1 LDACFC
7 NKSPQN
13 KPLGD
18 IFMSAKTFTLLVAHG
33 SRDERWKQPFQAL
46 IQRIKTASPDAQV
59 DLCYMEM
66 TTPTAD
72 DVLANVDVSQLT
84 HFQILPLFMAAGAHV
99 AHEIEEMKL
108 SIAQRFAHLSVEVLP
123 PIGEH
128 PLVQDAFETII
139 LKTL

>member
-1 LDACFC
+1 
-7 NKSPQN
+7 
-13 KPLGD
+13 
-18 IFMSAKTFTLLVAHG
+18 MSSNTFTLLVAHG

-99 AHEIEEMKL
+99 AHEIEEMKR

-128 PLVQDAFETII
+128 PLVQDAFQDII

>member
-1 LDACFC
+1 
-7 NKSPQN
+7 
-13 KPLGD
+13 
-18 IFMSAKTFTLLVAHG
+18 MSSNTFTLLVAHG

-46 IQRIKTASPDAQV
+46 IQRIKRTSPHALV

-72 DVLANVDVSQLT
+72 EVLATLDVSHLT
-84 HFQILPLFMAAGAHV
+84 HLQILPIFMAAGAHV

-108 SIAQRFAHLSVEVLP
+108 SIAQRFPHLSVEVLP

-128 PLVQDAFETII
+128 PLVQDAFQDII

>member
-1 LDACFC
+1 MT
-7 NKSPQN
+7 
-13 KPLGD
+13 
-18 IFMSAKTFTLLVAHG
+18 IKTFTLLVAHG

-46 IQRIKTASPDAQV
+46 IQRIKRTSSHALV

-72 DVLANVDVSQLT
+72 DVLATLDVSRLT
-84 HFQILPLFMAAGAHV
+84 HLQILPLFMAAGAHV
-99 AHEIEEMKL
+99 AHEIEEMKR
-108 SIAQRFAHLSVEVLP
+108 SIAQRFPHLTVDVLP

>member
-1 LDACFC
+1 VDALVDFVEE
-7 NKSPQN
+7 
-13 KPLGD
+13 GGV
-18 IFMSAKTFTLLVAHG
+18 IMSAKTFTLLVAHG